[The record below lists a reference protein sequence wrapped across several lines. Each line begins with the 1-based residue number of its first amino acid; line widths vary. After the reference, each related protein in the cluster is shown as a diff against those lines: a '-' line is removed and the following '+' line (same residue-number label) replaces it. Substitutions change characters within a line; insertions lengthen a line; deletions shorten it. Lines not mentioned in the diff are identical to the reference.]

1 MQKEQHYSR
10 LQMYNEL
17 MERNLAQMQCQ
28 ALYLLTQ
35 EFPALRKLASRVKYI
50 EIRPNELS
58 ISGVAKYKKKSLK
71 KLLLLIHK
79 LGSYIMPYLPEEVT
93 IQIYMDRVTLQ
104 FESESD
110 KLIFIRSERLYKQLV
125 VADFELEFR
134 VV

>member
-1 MQKEQHYSR
+1 
-10 LQMYNEL
+10 

-35 EFPALRKLASRVKYI
+35 EFPALRKLAPRVKSI
-50 EIRPNELS
+50 EILPDKIS
-58 ISGVAKYKKKSLK
+58 ISGVATYKKKRLK
-71 KLLLLIHK
+71 KLLQLIHK
-79 LGSYIMPYLPEEVT
+79 LGSYIMPYLPDDVA
-93 IQIYMDRVTLQ
+93 ILIYMDRVVLQ
-104 FESESD
+104 FESESK